1 MKQNSEAAL
10 ASPAAAASLAQEG
23 HVLDPQELADA
34 VKAGKASRCA
44 VITTPVG
51 AEVFIDG
58 NKAGVTPI
66 AFVLMKRA
74 APRTITVK
82 MGGYK
87 TVERK
92 YDPDGKTIP
101 IGLTL
106 EKE

>member
-1 MKQNSEAAL
+1 M
-10 ASPAAAASLAQEG
+10 
-23 HVLDPQELADA
+23 
-34 VKAGKASRCA
+34 
-44 VITTPVG
+44 
-51 AEVFIDG
+51 FIDG